1 MSNRTVGCVPALPR
15 HAPAPLLCPAPLW
28 YKTFVVLFILLNT
41 YVYIYIYIYMYVYIH
56 TYMYIYIYI
65 YMYTYAHSLS
75 LATPTVAALAF
86 GPLGYIRNA
95 TIQSMARRAEQDL

>member
-1 MSNRTVGCVPALPR
+1 
-15 HAPAPLLCPAPLW
+15 
-28 YKTFVVLFILLNT
+28 
-41 YVYIYIYIYMYVYIH
+41 
-56 TYMYIYIYI
+56 
-65 YMYTYAHSLS
+65 MYTYAHSLS